1 MKFFFIIF
9 LTFIITSTY
18 ADNKWLQHYNPV
30 WTTQSRNSSES
41 MPCGGG
47 DIGMN
52 VWVENDEVLFY
63 ISRSGIFDE
72 NNVFPKLGRVRLS
85 FSPNPFKGAS
95 FQQELKLE
103 KGYIEIQAK
112 KGNQHTTIQLWAN
125 IYTPVIEVSIQSNQ
139 ELTFYATYEN
149 WRNTPLVWNLPGQE
163 RASIAF
169 RDAPMKAVIQPDS
182 IMFHDQGV
190 LWYHQNQKWTLFDIT
205 VNQEALARIKDKL
218 WNPLKYLTFGGYM
231 EGKDLVKDQI
241 TRGHY
246 IDTPY
251 QGFRLKSKS
260 PQKKHLLNI
269 YCHTEQTPHITTW
282 KSHLFQLQNSFI
294 AKANMEKERSQKWWQ
309 DFWNR
314 SHIIINPDSATKES
328 QSWQVGRNY
337 QLFRYQLGCNAYG
350 KSPTKFNGGLFTFD
364 PSLVDPKYPFTPDHR
379 DWGGGTHTAQ
389 NQRLVYWPMLKNGD
403 TDLLESQLNFYL
415 NALPNAEARV
425 KHYWGHEGAC
435 FTEQIEWFGLPMVA
449 SYGWNRPPF
458 LHPGIQDNMWIDY
471 EWDTVLEFCKM
482 ALDMYFYTQK
492 DINKYIPLIEKCLL
506 FFDKHYQYL
515 AAQRSRTFLDGNGK
529 LILYPST
536 GCETYKMAY
545 NASNTI
551 AALKSVTTSLLN
563 LPDNYLTQ
571 EKRKYWKE
579 FLNRIPEIPLRECNG
594 HITIAPAVTWQRINN
609 IEIPQLYPVFP
620 WGLYGIGLPN
630 LDIAINTWKY
640 GVDTPEQKHYI
651 SWHQDAIFCARLGL
665 TEEAKSITLKKMTD
679 SNRRFP
685 TFWGPG
691 HDWVPDHNW
700 GGSGMIGVQ
709 EMLLQSV
716 GDKIYLFPAWPQE
729 WDVDFKLHAPH
740 NTIIECRLE
749 KGNINYLRVTPKE
762 REKDIIL
769 ILGRK

>member
-72 NNVFPKLGRVRLS
+72 NNVFPKLGRIRLS
-85 FSPNPFKGAS
+85 LSPNPFKGAS

-112 KGNQHTTIQLWAN
+112 KGNQHTTIQLWTN

-241 TRGHY
+241 VRGHY

-251 QGFRLKSKS
+251 QGYRLKSKR

-294 AKANMEKERSQKWWQ
+294 AKANIEKDRSQKWWQ
-309 DFWNR
+309 EFWNR

-515 AAQRSRTFLDGNGK
+515 AAQRNRTFLDGNGK

-749 KGNINYLRVTPKE
+749 KGNINYLKVTPKE